1 MKKKHSFAETLYSRK
16 TIEFAKAKINLLGVD
31 SDLDPIRVL
40 NLRILSSILLFFV
53 ILYFVDFGYLVAP
66 IITLVYYKFYFK
78 MFIDPKIDKRRN
90 ELEKDALYFF
100 EILSLSLDAG
110 RNIKTAIEITADS
123 VDSGL
128 SREFKKLIKDINYG
142 KNLNEALDD
151 LKSRIP
157 SDSINNIILSIKEAN
172 TFGNNIIA
180 TVYSQVDYIRQ
191 KHIMEAKAKINKIP
205 VKISVVSVLFFI
217 PLLILLLLGPMLID
231 LLM

>member
-1 MKKKHSFAETLYSRK
+1 MKKKHSFAETFYSRK